1 MMISPQNEKETSL
14 RFPFIYLFFI
24 VSQFS
29 WPLTREE

>member
-14 RFPFIYLFFI
+14 RFPSIYLFFI

-29 WPLTREE
+29 WLLTREE

>member
-14 RFPFIYLFFI
+14 QFPSIYFFFI